1 MSDPR
6 VFVRCMNCLILNRVP
21 EDRVMAGPLC
31 GSCKSVLRVP
41 QEVSSTSRDRI
52 DREIAYWPETLLLAF
67 TASACVYC
75 RIYDPVLSELAAQR
89 IGRLKILKVDFD
101 AEAFLAQRFKI
112 EKTPTYLVFKSGK
125 MVLRMDGP
133 PKDRGALVSWVDN
146 LINYESF

>member
-21 EDRVMAGPLC
+21 QDRLAAGPLC
-31 GSCKSVLRVP
+31 GSCKSVLKVP
-41 QEVSSTSRDRI
+41 QEVSTTSRDRI

-75 RIYDPVLSELAAQR
+75 RIYDPVLSELATQR
-89 IGRLKILKVDFD
+89 AGRLKILKVDID
-101 AEAFLAQRFKI
+101 SDAFLAQRFKI

-125 MVLRMDGP
+125 MVLRMDGA
-133 PKDRGALVSWVDN
+133 PKDRAALIAWVDN
-146 LINYESF
+146 LIAYESF

>member
-6 VFVRCMNCLILNRVP
+6 IFVRCMSCLILNRVP
-21 EDRVMAGPLC
+21 QDKVAAGPLC
-31 GSCKSVLRVP
+31 GNCKSVLKVP
-41 QEVSSTSRDRI
+41 QEVATTSRDRI

-89 IGRLKILKVDFD
+89 AGRLKILKVDID
-101 AEAFLAQRFKI
+101 TETFLSQRFKV

-125 MVLRMDGP
+125 MVLRMDGA
-133 PKDRGALVSWVDN
+133 PKDRAALIAWVDN
-146 LINYESF
+146 LIAYESF